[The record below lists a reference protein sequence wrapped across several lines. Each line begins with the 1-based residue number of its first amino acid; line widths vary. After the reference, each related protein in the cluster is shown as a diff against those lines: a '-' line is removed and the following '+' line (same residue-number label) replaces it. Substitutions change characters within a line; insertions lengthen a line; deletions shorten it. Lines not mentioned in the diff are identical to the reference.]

1 VKDKELHW
9 TKLGSE
15 AGPEI
20 PLFGVRLDRMQ
31 HPTSS
36 AEFERLVFESSD
48 WVNVVAITKDG
59 EIAIKFRHNCADRI
73 AAAATL
79 NPRCS

>member
-1 VKDKELHW
+1 MKDKELHW

-20 PLFGVRLDRMQ
+20 PLFRIRYDRMQ

-36 AEFERLVFESSD
+36 TEFKRLVFESSD
-48 WVNVVAITKDG
+48 WVNVVAITTDG
-59 EIAIKFRHNCADRI
+59 KVVMVEQYRFGVSDEPWSLCE
-73 AAAATL
+73 
-79 NPRCS
+79 